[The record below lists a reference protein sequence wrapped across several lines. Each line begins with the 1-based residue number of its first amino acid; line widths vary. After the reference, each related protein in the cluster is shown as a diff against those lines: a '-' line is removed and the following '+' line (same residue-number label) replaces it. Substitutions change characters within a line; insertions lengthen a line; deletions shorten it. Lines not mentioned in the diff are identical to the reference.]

1 MKPSIL
7 TFFTIVILLI
17 SCGPENRSVPIVA
30 ASIASPEKVKVERSS
45 LDKDYWY
52 SGKAELTTY
61 DLKQNRYNDIHDG
74 KVISIFVTE
83 DFLTDKQVKN
93 DHYTNANSA
102 PILKLNQIRRFTTGL
117 YDYSIMTSVFTNS
130 DGSGTEKITMS
141 SQDWCGQ
148 SFVQL
153 NKKGRKYNIQMRS
166 YFESEGDQ
174 NVTIS
179 ADLLEDELMNL
190 IRIDP
195 TTIPTGEVSVLP
207 SLMSLRMKHKSH
219 KSQKSFVTIDDY
231 KKDLFTGKQ
240 LKVLTLDYKNIQR
253 KLEIVFEASAPHEII
268 GWKESTPSV
277 FDNKNRSTIASRLT
291 TVQEPY
297 WKMNQ
302 KKDEKRRESIGL

>member
-1 MKPSIL
+1 MKSVSIMLVLGSIL
-7 TFFTIVILLI
+7 WM
-17 SCGPENRSVPIVA
+17 SCGQVA
-30 ASIASPEKVKVERSS
+30 PTTAIAEASLSGSKSLTATKAT
-45 LDKDYWY
+45 LDKEYWY
-52 SGKAELTTY
+52 AGKAELTTY

-93 DHYTNANSA
+93 DNYTNKNSA

-117 YDYSIMTSVFTNS
+117 YDYSIMTSVFTKS

-153 NKKGRKYNIQMRS
+153 NKKGNKYNIQMRS

-174 NVTIS
+174 SIS
-179 ADLLEDELMNL
+179 VKADLLEDELMNL

-195 TTIPTGEVSVLP
+195 NTIPTGSVDVLP
-207 SLMSLRMKHKSH
+207 SLMSMRMKHDSNKA
-219 KSQKSFVTIDDY
+219 QKANIAIVDY
-231 KKDLFTGKQ
+231 KSEAFEGKQ
-240 LKVLTLDYKNIQR
+240 LKALTLDYKTLDR
-253 KLEIVFEASAPHEII
+253 KVEIVYEASAPHEIV
-268 GWKESTPSV
+268 GWMETTPSV
-277 FDNKNRSTIASRLT
+277 FDKKDRSTVATRQV

-302 KKDEKRRESIGL
+302 KSDEERRSGIGL